1 MSENRKAKPGILVTI
16 VGLSLAIGFLFLP
29 AVIAA
34 ILVGLLLLLVRL
46 NAKEGES
53 NRSVFDALFVAG
65 LLVAAAYEIWRPL
78 FLIGLVLL
86 ASGASPQIAGGARK
100 IAEAARRV
108 GRYLV
113 KSYREISQE

>member
-1 MSENRKAKPGILVTI
+1 MSENRKAKLGILGTI
-16 VGLSLAIGFLFLP
+16 GGLSLAMGFLFVSP
-29 AVIAA
+29 VIAA

-46 NAKEGES
+46 NGKEGES
-53 NRSVFDALFVAG
+53 NRSVFEGLFVAG
-65 LLVAAAYEIWRPL
+65 LLVTAAYEIWRPL

-86 ASGASPQIAGGARK
+86 ASGASPQIAGGAGK
-100 IAEAARRV
+100 ITEAARRV